1 LDESDTVRRIV
12 TGCTLTAAL
21 EVVGE
26 RWSFLI
32 LRGAFNGLGHFEQ
45 FQSCLGIARNILAN
59 RLSRLVAHGL
69 MERLPC
75 ADDRRKVEYRLTEK
89 GSALLPAL
97 VALRQW
103 GERWAACSPC
113 NTRLVDAR
121 DGLPVAEMA
130 VHAADGRTLTMEGM
144 RWVEVAEPAPAP
156 REPAQHEEAGRVA
169 AAG

>member
-1 LDESDTVRRIV
+1 LEDEDTIRRV
-12 TGCTLTAAL
+12 LTGCSLTAAL

-45 FQSCLGIARNILAN
+45 FQGALGIARNILAN

-75 ADDRRKVEYRLTEK
+75 ADDRRKVEYRLTDK
-89 GSALLPAL
+89 GEALLPA
-97 VALRQW
+97 VIALRQW
-103 GERWAACSPC
+103 GEKWAAAGVPC
-113 NTRLVDAR
+113 NTKLVDTR
-121 DGLPVAEMA
+121 DGLPIAE
-130 VHAADGRTLTMEGM
+130 VTVRAADGRRLEAGEM
-144 RWVEVAEPAPAP
+144 RWIVIEQDEGDERGAPAQK
-156 REPAQHEEAGRVA
+156 RADRA